1 MLDNTQIDKVED
13 VVERLQAIV
22 ATAPD
27 IIQGVMREATAY
39 ATPRVLR
46 SIGKRVSKSNESA
59 ARVFFKAAD
68 EADEIIKGD
77 QLCMTLGK

>member
-13 VVERLQAIV
+13 VLHRVQDIV
-22 ATAPD
+22 GTAPD
-27 IIQGVMREATAY
+27 VIKGVIREAQAY
-39 ATPRVLR
+39 ATPRALR
-46 SIGKRVSKSNESA
+46 SIGKRVSKSNEGA